1 MAFQTRREAIAV
13 REWLTLPI
21 EWLQGAILRVF
32 DRLNQ
37 ERWTGL
43 LTILGAASANFVVLT
58 LLLQMKMYAPSLLE
72 FLFFWDYLR

>member
-58 LLLQMKMYAPSLLE
+58 LLIQDENVRAIAFSGTICAKVS
-72 FLFFWDYLR
+72 